1 MQRLGRLAEDVP
13 EIAELDLNPVVVTA
27 DGIALVDV
35 KLRLT
40 PIAFEA
46 DPFVR
51 ALSRPRRPSTD
62 SSPTTGA

>member
-1 MQRLGRLAEDVP
+1 MQRLGRLAEDAP

-35 KLRLT
+35 KLRLA
-40 PIAFEA
+40 PIAVEA

-51 ALSRPRRPSTD
+51 ALSSPRRPPLNPLSVPGT
-62 SSPTTGA
+62 